1 MNLRIL
7 ESEQKMK
14 QLLRKKFPGF
24 LVLALSIAFFGMT
37 LQSLAQDQTQPVQ
50 EQTPPAAPSS
60 GTPKKADVAIT
71 NLWAINSMPAPN
83 GLVDFTVFFGN
94 LGTEEAVINT
104 ELKIVYDSKN
114 LYNISL
120 GDPSSC
126 TDDKTAVICHYNTL
140 NPGEART
147 VGFTANV
154 VPTAAP
160 DTQIYYVASIK
171 SDTLENDPKNDFST
185 LSVTVT
191 PIEKGGQMTGAGTP
205 ADLTGGTL
213 GQATTKGN
221 VWLFDVSKDPNWKTD
236 ALSTAGLKFLIRGK
250 EALAWTLN
258 ITDAGFRNPAIQ
270 SNYLKVLT
278 VVNGL
283 FILGLLAIAAMWM
296 FSLFIPRRT
305 LRQVIILYTLAVVFV
320 NFALPINQLLI
331 DGSNLLQRT
340 FIGTTNISD
349 LVDTPTYNNPSSVG
363 YQSKSGDLKQAA
375 SDKMT
380 LSLGTT
386 DQQANKDIAIGK
398 LQQGFQTPSL
408 TGTITTDGGKPQTI
422 DLNSTG
428 NDPTLRLNTNQDLQL
443 TAETTF
449 NPNEE
454 NRVFAFLLLLLTGL
468 AYFGMALTFILRI
481 VILWALMIV
490 SPILFLLAI
499 FSSTRGYFYNWLS
512 LYARW
517 LLIGPLMALGI
528 GIVVGIW
535 KAVGM
540 PIVSSYSGVGMFGQL
555 TNVGFY
561 LPGTELANNL
571 STTPQMM
578 QYVLF
583 LTMLYLPLLF
593 AFMLTRQRML
603 GAAAT
608 MVIERQTERGRVGAT
623 REIERGTETK
633 TLTVAEQTK
642 PLATGLRGFLEA
654 GLGRTTKTAMPE
666 AMRAAEPRGTT
677 LMAGTT
683 ALPEQ
688 LALTNMRDMMGLASG
703 GGEGGRN
710 AHGKAVERLAAA
722 SSMPESAERQT
733 LMAVRNE
740 IEERA
745 SHNDPEA
752 TRVLTEIQEREAAP
766 VGAPIG
772 GPIGGPIGETKVET
786 QANVTVEPKF
796 EIRADKGE
804 AKPVQTVKTEN
815 PEKARKK
822 ALEGEEETDEE
833 KMETIKKKR
842 EKNKKDE

>member
-1 MNLRIL
+1 
-7 ESEQKMK
+7 MK
-14 QLLRKKFPGF
+14 QMLRKKFPG
-24 LVLALSIAFFGMT
+24 LLMLALAIVFFGMT
-37 LQSLAQDQTQPVQ
+37 FPSFAQDQQPPVV
-50 EQTPPAAPSS
+50 PAAASPLKS
-60 GTPKKADVAIT
+60 DVAIT
-71 NLWAINSMPAPN
+71 NLWAINSMPAPS

-94 LGTEEAVINT
+94 LGTQEGAVNV
-104 ELKIVYDSKN
+104 ELKIDYDTKN

-120 GDPSSC
+120 GDPASC
-126 TDDKTAVICHYNTL
+126 TDDKTSVVCHYNTL
-140 NPGEART
+140 NPGESKT
-147 VGFTANV
+147 VGFTATV
-154 VPTAAP
+154 VPTATP
-160 DTQIYYVASIK
+160 DTPINFIASIK
-171 SDTLENDPKNDFST
+171 SDTPENDPKNDFAK
-185 LSVTVT
+185 LQVMVTAL
-191 PIEKGGQMTGAGTP
+191 EKGGKLTGTP
-205 ADLTGGTL
+205 ANLDKGALD
-213 GQATTKGN
+213 QATTKGN
-221 VWLFDVSKDPNWKTD
+221 VWLFDVKNDPNWKTD

-270 SNYLKVLT
+270 ANYLKVLT

-305 LRQVIILYTLAVVFV
+305 LRQVIMLYTLAVVFV

-331 DGSNLLQRT
+331 DGSNLLQQT

-349 LVDTPTYNNPSSVG
+349 LVDTPTYDNPDSVG
-363 YQSKSGDLKQAA
+363 YQNETANLKQAA
-375 SDKMT
+375 SDKIT
-380 LSLGTT
+380 LSLGSDT
-386 DQQANKDIAIGK
+386 DPQTASKDIAIGK

-408 TGTITTDGGKPQTI
+408 TGSITSADGKSVQAI
-422 DLNSTG
+422 DLNSAG
-428 NDPTLRLNTNQDLQL
+428 NDPTLRLNTNQGLEL
-443 TAETTF
+443 TSETTF

-490 SPILFLLAI
+490 SPILFLLAV
-499 FSSTRGYFYNWLS
+499 FRSTRGYFYNWLS

-528 GIVVGIW
+528 GMVVGIW

-540 PIVSSYSGVGMFGQL
+540 PIVSSYPGVGMFGQL

-578 QYVLF
+578 QYLLF

-603 GAAAT
+603 MGAT
-608 MVIERQTERGRVGAT
+608 TTVLERRETERGRAET
-623 REIERGTETK
+623 LRETERGTETK
-633 TLTVAEQTK
+633 TLTVAEQAK
-642 PLATGLRGFLEA
+642 PLASGLRSFLES
-654 GLGRTTKTAMPE
+654 GLGRTTSTALP
-666 AMRAAEPRGTT
+666 ASLRANEPREPI
-677 LMAGTT
+677 LMAGST

-688 LALTNMRDMMGLASG
+688 LALTHVRDMLGLASG
-703 GGEGGRN
+703 EGEGSRN

-733 LMAVRNE
+733 LMSVRHE

-745 SHNDPEA
+745 SRSDPEA
-752 TRVLTEIQEREAAP
+752 TRVLSEIQEREGSP
-766 VGAPIG
+766 IGAPMG
-772 GPIGGPIGETKVET
+772 APKETPIVEAQTKVTIQPDLQTKLE
-786 QANVTVEPKF
+786 
-796 EIRADKGE
+796 KGE
-804 AKPVQTVKTEN
+804 SKPAQTVKTEN
-815 PEKARKK
+815 AEKARAK
-822 ALEGEEETDEE
+822 ALEDEGETDEE
-833 KMETIKKKR
+833 KKETLKKQHQ
-842 EKNKKDE
+842 KKEQDDETQWPNL